1 MISFSVQKIIM
12 LLISFIFFLFLSFF
26 FSINKVYIP
35 ILISLIFLFSKKNI
49 KKILFINLIFIVA
62 ALKIIFL
69 NLGSNNTLSKLIYEK
84 HFLYG
89 VQNLDS
95 YFLKQAGDLS
105 GFIGSVDNLTK
116 QKIIIKTDKYGFR
129 NEKFDYDFD
138 FFLIGDSFLHQ
149 HRLDQNDLIN
159 YQLQKFD
166 LNTYNAGLPIY
177 DISHYFELIKFFK
190 EKKKINKKFIMFIYP
205 GNDFLNYGDPK
216 NDYFSFLDNNI
227 LILYVKLRKFF
238 DFHSKIKFVI
248 NKYKALKLDNKNKV
262 SSYKIIGKE
271 IFFFNDFINSH
282 LKEISFNKKFT
293 ENYKKYLPDMVIII
307 PTKFDVYCNFLNE
320 ISCNKSN
327 YVNKLSKNDLMK
339 DIKVLDSSS
348 FLIAAAKTELKNGNF
363 LYDFKDTHL
372 NSLGN
377 KYLTKFMVS
386 MIKKDWF
393 F

>member
-1 MISFSVQKIIM
+1 M
-12 LLISFIFFLFLSFF
+12 
-26 FSINKVYIP
+26 
-35 ILISLIFLFSKKNI
+35 
-49 KKILFINLIFIVA
+49 
-62 ALKIIFL
+62 LKIIFL

-105 GFIGSVDNLTK
+105 GFIESVDNLTK

-386 MIKKDWF
+386 MIKKD
-393 F
+393 

>member
-1 MISFSVQKIIM
+1 MISFSVQKITM

-26 FSINKVYIP
+26 FSINKIYIP

-238 DFHSKIKFVI
+238 DFHSKIKFLI

-282 LKEISFNKKFT
+282 LKEISFNEKFT
-293 ENYKKYLPDMVIII
+293 ETYKEFLPDMVIIL
-307 PTKFDVYCNFLNE
+307 PTKFNVYCNFLNE

-327 YVNKLSKNDLMK
+327 YVNKLSENDLMK
-339 DIKVLDSSS
+339 DIKILDSSS
-348 FLIAAAKTELKNGNF
+348 FLIAAAKNELKNGNF

-377 KYLTKFMVS
+377 KYLTKFIAS
-386 MIKKDWF
+386 IIKKD
-393 F
+393 

>member
-1 MISFSVQKIIM
+1 MISFVIQKINIF
-12 LLISFIFFLFLSFF
+12 LISFIFFLFLSFF
-26 FSINKVYIP
+26 FSINKIYLP
-35 ILISLIFLFSKKNI
+35 ILISLVFLFSKKNI
-49 KKILFINLIFIVA
+49 KRILFINLILIVA

-89 VQNLDS
+89 VQDLDS
-95 YFLKQAGDLS
+95 NFLKQEGDLS
-105 GFIGSVDNLTK
+105 GFIGSVDNSIK
-116 QKIIIKTDKYGFR
+116 QKILIKTDKYGFR
-129 NEKFDYDFD
+129 NEKFDYNFD

-149 HRLDQNDLIN
+149 HRLDQNNLIN

-166 LNTYNAGLPIY
+166 LNAYNAGLPIY

-190 EKKKINKKFIMFIYP
+190 TKKMINQKFIMFIYP
-205 GNDFLNYGDPK
+205 GNDFLKYGDPK
-216 NDYFSFLDNNI
+216 NDYFSFLDNNF

-271 IFFFNDFINSH
+271 IFFFNDFSNSH
-282 LKEISFNKKFT
+282 LKDISFNKKFT
-293 ENYKKYLPDMVIII
+293 EAYKDFLPDIVVIL
-307 PTKFDVYCNFLNE
+307 PTKFDVYCNFLNG

-327 YVNKLSKNDLMK
+327 YVNKLSENNLMK
-339 DIKVLDSSS
+339 DIKILDSSS

-363 LYDFKDTHL
+363 IYDLKDTHL
-372 NSLGN
+372 NSIGN
-377 KYLTKFMVS
+377 KYLTKFIVS
-386 MIKKDWF
+386 WIKKD
-393 F
+393 